1 MHRKAAMH
9 STTPMDC
16 VEMNAYFNDQSYEYQ
31 TKIIT
36 MAEKS
41 NLQLEKLALT
51 FLLGAVT
58 TINKGAPV
66 AGVELSSN
74 LSRCPY
80 GY

>member
-1 MHRKAAMH
+1 
-9 STTPMDC
+9 
-16 VEMNAYFNDQSYEYQ
+16 MNAYFNDQSYEYQ

-36 MAEKS
+36 MVEIS
-41 NLQLEKLALT
+41 NLQLEKLVLT
-51 FLLGAVT
+51 FLQGAVT